1 MQLRHGDRGGY
12 HELCLAVIETS
23 TVYYLHQ
30 VYSTVQYSTV
40 QFTVY
45 CLHQDLC
52 REVGGPPPRPANT
65 SLGSGGHNLTLA
77 PGRDRLTLAW
87 SPPPLSRTVR

>member
-30 VYSTVQYSTV
+30 
-40 QFTVY
+40 
-45 CLHQDLC
+45 DLC
-52 REVGGPPPRPANT
+52 REVGGPQPGLGNS
-65 SLGSGGHNLTLA
+65 SLSSGGHNLTLA

-87 SPPPLSRTVR
+87 SPPRLSRTVR

>member
-1 MQLRHGDRGGY
+1 M
-12 HELCLAVIETS
+12 
-23 TVYYLHQ
+23 YY
-30 VYSTVQYSTV
+30 
-40 QFTVY
+40 
-45 CLHQDLC
+45 LHQDLC